1 MNGQGRCGIYTYIC
15 VYVGNGVLVI
25 TLNEFLPLAAR
36 WMDLMKLE
44 KDKHYTSHIVE
55 SKKVI

>member
-1 MNGQGRCGIYTYIC
+1 MHKEDGYIC

-25 TLNEFLPLAAR
+25 TLKEFLPLAAT

-44 KDKHYTSHIVE
+44 KDKYYASHIVE